1 MPMVQVY
8 LSEEEYERFE
18 RYAKSLNMPVTRAI
32 KQLAFQALVEREKS
46 KVI

>member
-1 MPMVQVY
+1 MVQVY

-18 RYAKSLNMPVTRAI
+18 RYAKSLNIAVTKAI
-32 KQLAFQALVEREKS
+32 KQLAYQSLLEREKA